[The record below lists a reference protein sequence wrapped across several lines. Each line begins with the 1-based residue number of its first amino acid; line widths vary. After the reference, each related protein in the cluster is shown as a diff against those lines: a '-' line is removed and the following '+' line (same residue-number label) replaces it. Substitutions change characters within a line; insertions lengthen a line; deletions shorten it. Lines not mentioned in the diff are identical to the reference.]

1 MHASCR
7 GLDLRTT
14 SANEPGNAVNIKA
27 VNWTKGDLLDFLVR
41 PKRIELS
48 TSRLKRDAPSNGLQ
62 ALLLRRQ
69 AVAEG
74 RGLMTPDGL

>member
-41 PKRIELS
+41 QERIELS
-48 TSRLKRDAPSNGLQ
+48 TFAFEADAPCNGLR
-62 ALLLRRQ
+62 ALLLRRP